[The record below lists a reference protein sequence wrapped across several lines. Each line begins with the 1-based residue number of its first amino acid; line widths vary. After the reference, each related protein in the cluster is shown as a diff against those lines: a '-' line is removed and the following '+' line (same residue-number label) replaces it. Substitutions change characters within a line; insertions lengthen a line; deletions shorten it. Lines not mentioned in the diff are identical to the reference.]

1 MNMKLADKIINLRK
15 KSGWSQE
22 ELAEKMNVS
31 RQSVSKWEGA
41 TSIPDLNK
49 IIQLSQIFGVSTDY
63 LLKDEVEED
72 AAIGVD
78 IEEGYP
84 KISLQAATEYVDQK
98 AKVASII
105 KKGVL
110 LCIYSIVPLL
120 SLLSLSERE
129 EPILSEAV
137 AVSIGITV
145 MILMVAWAVSIFIST
160 GRYSKDFEL
169 IENGYFELEYGV
181 ESIFRERS
189 ENYRN
194 YFYRRLPILVSAYI
208 LSVVPLIITGA
219 FDVEDSYMIL
229 MVVVLLLITGP
240 VTYLLI
246 PMASKKES
254 YDKILHEA
262 EHSIQAKEESAR
274 VERFGE
280 IYWPIIV
287 AIYLGWSFLTMDWH
301 ITWVVW
307 PVAALIFAGLSGFF
321 KQRN

>member
-1 MNMKLADKIINLRK
+1 MILADKIINLRK
-15 KSGWSQE
+15 KFGWSQE

-63 LLKDEVEED
+63 LLKDEVEEEVFTGID
-72 AAIGVD
+72 T
-78 IEEGYP
+78 ESKYP
-84 KISLQAATEYVDQK
+84 KISLQAATEYMDNK
-98 AKVASII
+98 GKVASII

-110 LCIYSIVPLL
+110 LCIYSVVPLL

-129 EPILSEAV
+129 EPLLSEAV

-160 GRYSKDFEL
+160 GRFTKSFEV

-181 ESIFRERS
+181 ESIFRERAES
-189 ENYRN
+189 YRN
-194 YFYRRLPILVSAYI
+194 YFFRRLPILVSGYI
-208 LSVVPLIITGA
+208 LSVVPLIVTGA
-219 FDVEDSYMIL
+219 FDMEDSVLIL
-229 MVVVLLLITGP
+229 MVVILFLIIGAL
-240 VTYLLI
+240 TYFLI
-246 PMASKKES
+246 PMASIKES
-254 YDKILHEA
+254 YDKVLHEA
-262 EHSIQAKEESAR
+262 EHSIQAKEENAR
-274 VERFGE
+274 VERFAE
-280 IYWPIIV
+280 IYWPIVV
-287 AIYLGWSFLTMDWH
+287 AIYLGWSFFTMDWH

-321 KQRN
+321 KQKR